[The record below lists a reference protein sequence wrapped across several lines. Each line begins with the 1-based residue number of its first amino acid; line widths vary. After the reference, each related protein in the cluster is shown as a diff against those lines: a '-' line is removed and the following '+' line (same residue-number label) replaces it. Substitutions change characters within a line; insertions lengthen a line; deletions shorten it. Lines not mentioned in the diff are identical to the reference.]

1 MRCGSALHALEPLT
15 PQPSTGA
22 LRAGPRLT
30 QEHERAKQAIGRVDP
45 TVNLAADAGEH
56 FASGGWGTACS
67 DDGRDPAS
75 AAARRGGSRHDSIA
89 RDLNRHAAVVL
100 QGAPEGL
107 ADELEAAG
115 VGGGAEQQA
124 DTGRIATALASQQ
137 KAAAAAAAAAAE
149 AAQPGGAGGGSGVG
163 NGSGGDNGG
172 VPAEVLEEWRQRAAP
187 ALEDLAPDDSW
198 RQLVPLTIQDPRAY
212 HDFDSSGS
220 GGTPVAAEVTA
231 VAGKAKAAAAPGGGG
246 GGLLAAL
253 AAIQPLALPDPPVDP
268 QLSSTVLVELGQE
281 QDEALVAEF
290 GPVAASALRFPPQ
303 DRARGLQPLLLVRR
317 WGGCPC
323 KLTIPW
329 QCACSRPLAADV
341 CCRCCCRC
349 CCRRSTCGVRR

>member
-115 VGGGAEQQA
+115 VGGGARGSGGGES
-124 DTGRIATALASQQ
+124 ALLDGGGGLGGLGEPT
-137 KAAAAAAAAAAE
+137 AAALPADPAGDALRQRRNSGSGSGSGGNQALSSS
-149 AAQPGGAGGGSGVG
+149 GGAGGGLSLSGNSGGLDNSGLSEGVG
-163 NGSGGDNGG
+163 GS
-172 VPAEVLEEWRQRAAP
+172 R
-187 ALEDLAPDDSW
+187 
-198 RQLVPLTIQDPRAY
+198 
-212 HDFDSSGS
+212 
-220 GGTPVAAEVTA
+220 
-231 VAGKAKAAAAPGGGG
+231 
-246 GGLLAAL
+246 
-253 AAIQPLALPDPPVDP
+253 
-268 QLSSTVLVELGQE
+268 LS
-281 QDEALVAEF
+281 
-290 GPVAASALRFPPQ
+290 
-303 DRARGLQPLLLVRR
+303 PLLLRGLSPVAQEVPRF
-317 WGGCPC
+317 
-323 KLTIPW
+323 
-329 QCACSRPLAADV
+329 
-341 CCRCCCRC
+341 
-349 CCRRSTCGVRR
+349 